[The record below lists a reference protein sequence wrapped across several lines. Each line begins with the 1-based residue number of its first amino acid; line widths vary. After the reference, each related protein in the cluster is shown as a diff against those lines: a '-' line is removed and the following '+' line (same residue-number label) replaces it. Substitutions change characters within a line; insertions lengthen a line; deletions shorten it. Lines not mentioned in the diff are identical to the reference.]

1 MEKLMIIG
9 GTAQTFKPFN
19 RYSGIPVPDT
29 AFVTRRVIILCNK
42 KEARML
48 AALTRHT
55 TNQPFYVTEYKRI
68 SDVIAPNLDNLDAY
82 TFNGTTV
89 TNHNIEIL
97 F

>member
-1 MEKLMIIG
+1 MILDG
-9 GTAQTFKPFN
+9 KAQAFKPFN

-29 AFVTRRVIILCNK
+29 AFITPQIVILCNK
-42 KEARML
+42 REARIL
-48 AALTRHT
+48 ASLTRHT
-55 TNQPFYVTEYKRI
+55 TNKPFCVAEYRRV

-89 TNHNIEIL
+89 TNHNIEAL